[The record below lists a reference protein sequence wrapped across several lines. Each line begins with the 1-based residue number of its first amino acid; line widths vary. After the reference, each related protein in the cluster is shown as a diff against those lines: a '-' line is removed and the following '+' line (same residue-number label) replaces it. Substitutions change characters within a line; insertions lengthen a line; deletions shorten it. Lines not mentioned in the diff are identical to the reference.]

1 MTATSSSNSAWAPVL
16 RGNRPAVNGWS
27 AEYLDEQY
35 KAFLA
40 DAKSVPAD
48 LQQFFAGFDLG
59 NSASAGGASAGAN
72 GASTASAGVNDVQ
85 RKADALVRGYR
96 DLGHLAA
103 NIDPFHRARTGVRS
117 DKLDAKKIGV
127 TDADMG
133 KTVSSPFGSI
143 TVRELI
149 ATLEAAYCGSIGIE
163 FMHSP
168 DEVERAWFAKQIETK
183 AWTTPISARERM
195 MVLEQITAA
204 EQFDLFLGKRY
215 QGKKRFSLEGG
226 DALIPLMKALA
237 QRAGEHGTGEII
249 LGMPHR
255 GRLSVLHN
263 FLGKDLQKLF
273 TEFEDAWQ
281 MGGQATATG
290 QAGDVKYHRGYSG
303 DQPIFDSTG
312 NKIGLVHLS
321 MMNNPSHLESVDP
334 VVMGKARAKQ
344 DILGDISKTRV
355 VSVML
360 HGDAAVIGQGVVAEC
375 LNMSKLP
382 GYDVGGTIH
391 VVVNNMVGFTTD
403 PEDGRSTAYCT
414 DVGKIVNAPAIHV
427 NGDDP
432 EAVVR
437 AAKLAVDYRQEF
449 KRDVFIDLVCFRR
462 HGHNEADE
470 PRYTQ
475 PQLYKYVSDNK
486 GPAENYRKRLA
497 DAGLVTAEQ
506 SQAVVDRIFAELD
519 AGQTKAKA
527 QPVNPVTAPGGGQW
541 DGFTGEYTFES
552 PKTAV
557 DPQTISRVCSAMGTA
572 PEGFNVNA
580 KLKAMLTARA
590 GLTSSK
596 KLSHA
601 DAEQIAIGTLLLDG
615 YPVRLSGQ
623 DCRRGTFT
631 QRHAVLRD
639 EKTGERVTLLNN
651 IVSADKQAK
660 FDVWDSPLSEYSV
673 MGFDYGYSRG
683 QPKALVMWEGQFGD
697 FGNGAQIMID
707 QWIASS
713 ETKWSRWGG
722 LVLLLP
728 HGFEGQGPEHSSARM
743 ERFLQLCADD
753 NMEVCYPSTGAQ
765 TFHMLRR
772 QALRKIRKPLI
783 VMTPKKYLRIETS
796 TIDELSTGSF
806 QHLIDDAS
814 IAASEAKSIKQ
825 VIYCSGKIY
834 HELAERREACGRKD
848 VAIVRVEQLFP
859 LHVELAKKID
869 AKYPASAKRV
879 WVQEEH
885 RNAGAWMYIS
895 DAFREAMGVSLSYI
909 GRKPSASPATGSEKT
924 HKKEQDAI
932 LDAAIGL
939 AAAGGTG
946 ASDKS
951 KPETASK
958 R

>member
-1 MTATSSSNSAWAPVL
+1 MTASHSASSLL
-16 RGNRPAVNGWS
+16 RANRPAVNGWS
-27 AEYLDEQY
+27 AEYLDDQY
-35 KAFLA
+35 KQYLA
-40 DAKSVPAD
+40 NPASVPAD
-48 LQQFFAGFDLG
+48 MQQFFAGFDLAAASG
-59 NSASAGGASAGAN
+59 NGNATRAGGSGDD
-72 GASTASAGVNDVQ
+72 TQ

-103 NIDPFHRARTGVRS
+103 DIDPFHRPRTGVAGAAPRP
-117 DKLDAKKIGV
+117 DKLDAKKIGL
-127 TDADMG
+127 TESEMG
-133 KTVSSPFGSI
+133 KTVASPFGSM
-143 TVRELI
+143 TVRDLI
-149 ATLEAAYCGSIGIE
+149 AKLEATYCGSIGLE

-168 DEVERAWFAKQIETK
+168 DEAERAWFQQKVE
-183 AWTTPISARERM
+183 SAEFLAPVSQRERM
-195 MVLEQITAA
+195 MILEQITAA
-204 EQFDLFLGKRY
+204 EQFDKFLGVRY

-226 DALIPLMKALA
+226 DALIPLLKALA

-249 LGMPHR
+249 MGMPHR
-255 GRLSVLHN
+255 GRLSVLCN
-263 FLGKDLQKLF
+263 FLGKDSQKLF

-281 MGGQATATG
+281 MGTQVSVTG
-290 QAGDVKYHRGYSG
+290 AAGDVKYHRGYSG
-303 DQPIFDSTG
+303 DQDVLDEKG
-312 NKIGLVHLS
+312 KKIGTVHLS
-321 MMNNPSHLESVDP
+321 MLNNPSHLESVDP

-344 DILGDISKTRV
+344 DLLGDVSKTRV
-355 VSVML
+355 ISLML

-391 VVVNNMVGFTTD
+391 VVVNNQVGFTTD

-437 AAKLAVDYRQEF
+437 AAKLAIDYRQQF

-475 PQLYKYVSDNK
+475 PQLYKYVSDDK
-486 GPAENYRKRLA
+486 GPAHNYRERLA
-497 DAGLVTAEQ
+497 AAGLVSAEQ
-506 SQAVVDRIFAELD
+506 SQTVVERIFADLD
-519 AGQTKAKA
+519 AGQSKARA
-527 QPVNPVTAPGGGQW
+527 QPVNPVPPPGGGQW
-541 DGFTGEYTFES
+541 DGFTGEYTFDS

-557 DPQTISRVCSAMGTA
+557 DPQTIARVCSAMGTA

-580 KLKAMLTARA
+580 KLKQMLAARA
-590 GLTSSK
+590 GLPTSK

-601 DAEQIAIGTLLLDG
+601 DAEQIAIGTLLLDNI
-615 YPVRLSGQ
+615 PVRLSGQ

-639 EKTGERVTLLNN
+639 EQTGKRVTLLNH
-651 IVSADKQAK
+651 IVPEGKQAK

-683 QPKALVMWEGQFGD
+683 RPKSLVMWEGQFGD
-697 FGNGAQIMID
+697 FANGAQIMID
-707 QWIASS
+707 QWLASS
-713 ETKWSRWGG
+713 ETKWARWGG

-728 HGFEGQGPEHSSARM
+728 HGYEGQGPEHSSARL

-753 NMEVCYPSTGAQ
+753 NMEVCYPSTAAQ

-772 QALRKIRKPLI
+772 QALRNIRKPLI

-796 TIDELSTGSF
+796 SVDELSMGGF
-806 QHLIDDAS
+806 QHLIDDSAVD
-814 IAASEAKSIKQ
+814 AKSVKQ

-834 HELAERREACGRKD
+834 HELKERREATGRSD
-848 VAIVRVEQLFP
+848 IAIVRLEQLFP
-859 LHVELAKKID
+859 LHVDLAKKID
-869 AKYPASAKRV
+869 SRYPASAKRV

-885 RNAGAWMYIS
+885 RNAGAWLYVV
-895 DAFREAMGVSLSYI
+895 DAFRESLGINLSYI
-909 GRKPSASPATGSEKT
+909 GRKPSASPAIGSEKG
-924 HKKEQDAI
+924 HGKEQIAL
-932 LDAAIGL
+932 LDAAIAPL
-939 AAAGGTG
+939 PAG
-946 ASDKS
+946 ASGKTDDKS
-951 KPETASK
+951 KPAAAGK
-958 R
+958 K

>member
-1 MTATSSSNSAWAPVL
+1 MTASHSAASLL
-16 RGNRPAVNGWS
+16 RANRPAVNGWS
-27 AEYLDEQY
+27 ADYLDDQY
-35 KAFLA
+35 KLYLQNPA
-40 DAKSVPAD
+40 SVPAD
-48 LQQFFAGFDLG
+48 MQQFFAGFDL
-59 NSASAGGASAGAN
+59 ASGPARPGAPVDD
-72 GASTASAGVNDVQ
+72 TQ
-85 RKADALVRGYR
+85 RKADALIRGYR

-103 NIDPFHRARTGVRS
+103 DIDPFHRPRARP
-117 DKLDAKKIGV
+117 DKLDARKLGV
-127 TDADMG
+127 TDAEMS
-133 KTVSSPFGSI
+133 KTVATPFGAL
-143 TVRELI
+143 TVRDLI
-149 ATLEAAYCGSIGIE
+149 AKLEATYCGSIGIE

-168 DEVERAWFAKQIETK
+168 DETERAWFQKKVEGADFL
-183 AWTTPISARERM
+183 APISSRERM
-195 MVLEQITAA
+195 TILEQITAA
-204 EQFDLFLGKRY
+204 EQFDKFLGIRY

-226 DALIPLMKALA
+226 DALIPLLKALA
-237 QRAGEHGTGEII
+237 QRSGEHGTGEII
-249 LGMPHR
+249 MGMPHR
-255 GRLSVLHN
+255 GRLSVLCN
-263 FLGKDLQKLF
+263 FLGKDSQKLF

-281 MGGQATATG
+281 MGTQVSVTG
-290 QAGDVKYHRGYSG
+290 AAGDVKYHRGYSG
-303 DQPIFDSTG
+303 DQPVIDANG

-321 MMNNPSHLESVDP
+321 MLNNPSHLESVDP

-344 DILGDISKTRV
+344 DILGDVSKTRV
-355 VSVML
+355 ISLML

-391 VVVNNMVGFTTD
+391 VVVNNQVGFTTD

-437 AAKLAVDYRQEF
+437 ATKLAVDYRQEF

-475 PQLYKYVSDNK
+475 PQLYKYVTDDK
-486 GPAENYRKRLA
+486 GPADNYRRRLA
-497 DAGLVTAEQ
+497 AAGLVTAEE

-527 QPVNPVTAPGGGQW
+527 QPVNPVPPPGGGQW
-541 DGFTGEYTFES
+541 DGYTGEYTFES

-557 DPQTISRVCSAMGTA
+557 DPQTIARVCSTMGTA
-572 PEGFNVNA
+572 PEGFNVNS
-580 KLKAMLTARA
+580 KLKAMLAARA
-590 GLTSSK
+590 GLPTSK

-601 DAEQIAIGTLLLDG
+601 DAEQIAVGTLLLDG
-615 YPVRLSGQ
+615 HPVRLSGQ

-639 EKTGERVTLLNN
+639 EKTGERVTLLNH
-651 IVSADKQAK
+651 IVPADKQAK

-683 QPKALVMWEGQFGD
+683 QPRALVMWEGQFGD
-697 FGNGAQIMID
+697 FANGAQIMID
-707 QWIASS
+707 QWLASS
-713 ETKWSRWGG
+713 ETKWARWGG

-728 HGFEGQGPEHSSARM
+728 HGYEGQGPEHSSARL

-753 NMEVCYPSTGAQ
+753 NMEVCYPSTAAQ

-796 TIDELSTGSF
+796 TVDELSTGGF

-814 IAASEAKSIKQ
+814 VDAKSVKQ
-825 VIYCSGKIY
+825 VIYCSGKVY
-834 HELAERREACGRKD
+834 HELKERREATGRND
-848 VAIVRVEQLFP
+848 IAIVRVEQLFP
-859 LHVELAKKID
+859 LHVDLAKKID
-869 AKYPASAKRV
+869 ARYPASAKRV

-885 RNAGAWMYIS
+885 RNAGAWLYIT
-895 DAFREAMGVSLSYI
+895 DAFRELLGISLSYI
-909 GRKPSASPATGSEKT
+909 GRKPSASPAIGSEKG
-924 HKKEQDAI
+924 HGKEQTAL
-932 LDAAIGL
+932 LDAAIAPL
-939 AAAGGTG
+939 PAG
-946 ASDKS
+946 ASKDGKADDKS
-951 KPETASK
+951 KSGPAAK